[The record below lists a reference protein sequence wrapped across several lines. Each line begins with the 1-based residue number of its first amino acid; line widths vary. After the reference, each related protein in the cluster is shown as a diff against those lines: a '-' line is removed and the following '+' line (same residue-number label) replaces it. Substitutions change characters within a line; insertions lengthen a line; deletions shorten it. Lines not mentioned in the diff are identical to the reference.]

1 MRRDA
6 RHRREHTS
14 ALRLSNPRCSYF
26 CSFKSDCNYSRNQW
40 SKRCRLFRRVSRAL
54 TLPCDRWLCSRH
66 RRFFDSL
73 LLITGLLCFLNARLE
88 ISVRLYCLTRWLQEM
103 LCSFLFHFI
112 LRNGSENTPWRTDY
126 ANSYVNLVYVCF
138 LTIITNISIPH
149 HSIPYYY
156 NTKFNIIQFLLRINN
171 TNNFSTLLTRE
182 MC

>member
-1 MRRDA
+1 MLTIAETPPLQFRGIRAYFISRRMRRDA

-73 LLITGLLCFLNARLE
+73 LLITGSLCFLNVRLE
-88 ISVRLYCLTRWLQEM
+88 ISVRYCLTRWLKPSYCRKCYAV
-103 LCSFLFHFI
+103 LIPLYSTKRIRKHPVKNG
-112 LRNGSENTPWRTDY
+112 LR
-126 ANSYVNLVYVCF
+126 
-138 LTIITNISIPH
+138 
-149 HSIPYYY
+149 
-156 NTKFNIIQFLLRINN
+156 
-171 TNNFSTLLTRE
+171 
-182 MC
+182 